1 MSRPES
7 EGTMKQYDVKCPVC
21 GKTNHGLF
29 LQETEGWMEC
39 ENCGAD
45 VEAKTFDDG
54 KAIPFLTPALCV
66 EIMALAAV

>member
-1 MSRPES
+1 
-7 EGTMKQYDVKCPVC
+7 
-21 GKTNHGLF
+21 
-29 LQETEGWMEC
+29 MEC

-66 EIMALAAV
+66 EIMARAAG

>member
-1 MSRPES
+1 
-7 EGTMKQYDVKCPVC
+7 MKQYDVKCPVC

-66 EIMALAAV
+66 EIMARAAV

>member
-1 MSRPES
+1 
-7 EGTMKQYDVKCPVC
+7 MKQYEVKCPVC

-66 EIMALAAV
+66 EIMARAAV